1 MDKPRTAVA
10 WRDPHKYAWPLALL
24 VPTLPLSGF
33 AVWLATGGAAWAW
46 WITPVAVFGL
56 VPALDMVRG
65 DDRTN
70 PPEEIAQ
77 QLQQVPYYRWLT
89 YLFLPAQYAA
99 LVLCCAVWTHGGLG
113 VAGLAGLVLTIGIVN
128 GIAINTAHE
137 LGHKREAAE
146 RWLSKIALAPTGY
159 GHFYVEH
166 NRGHHVRVATP
177 EDPAS
182 ARIGESFCSSG
193 RARCWAA

>member
-10 WRDPHKYAWPLALL
+10 WRDPHRYAWPLALL

-33 AVWLATGGAAWAW
+33 AVWLATCGAAWAW

-99 LVLCCAVWTHGGLG
+99 LVLCCAVWAHGGLG
-113 VAGLAGLVLTIGIVN
+113 VAGLAGLVLTIGIGD

-182 ARIGESFCSSG
+182 ARGPGATTS
-193 RARCWAA
+193 

>member
-24 VPTLPLSGF
+24 VPTLPFTGF

-77 QLQQVPYYRWLT
+77 QLQ
-89 YLFLPAQYAA
+89 
-99 LVLCCAVWTHGGLG
+99 
-113 VAGLAGLVLTIGIVN
+113 
-128 GIAINTAHE
+128 
-137 LGHKREAAE
+137 
-146 RWLSKIALAPTGY
+146 
-159 GHFYVEH
+159 
-166 NRGHHVRVATP
+166 
-177 EDPAS
+177 
-182 ARIGESFCSSG
+182 
-193 RARCWAA
+193 